1 MIRAVINGTKDL
13 IGILI
18 FLVFIILFLFNTQ
31 VMDYFGLVISD
42 KWLNVNAIF
51 ISILLE
57 AVPFVLLGVFVSALI
72 QSFVA
77 EEVLQKVLPKNAY
90 LGLVPAALLGAI
102 FPVCE
107 CAIIP
112 VVRRLIKKGMPL
124 QFGVVLLMSAP
135 ILNPIVAASTYY
147 AFRQDIS
154 ILYFRMGLG
163 FLLSIFI
170 GFIMFQMFG
179 NSNQLRWTKE
189 ELIGRTRMEPSMK
202 KNKWKQT
209 FYHASDEFFDVG
221 KYLII
226 GAFLASI
233 VNGSLDRNILAS
245 LTTNEAGATGIMMG
259 LAFILSLCSE
269 ADAFVASS
277 FSNHF
282 SSTSLL
288 AFLVYGPMLDLK
300 NTLLYLAYFKTKFVF
315 FLLVTIT
322 AITYCSILL
331 VDLFLI

>member
-1 MIRAVINGTKDL
+1 MASWLINSVKDL
-13 IGILI
+13 FGIFI
-18 FLVFIILFLFNTQ
+18 FLIFIILFLFNTLIL
-31 VMDYFGLVISD
+31 DYFRLDISD
-42 KWLNVNAIF
+42 QWLNVNTIF

-72 QSFVA
+72 QSFVS
-77 EEVLQKVLPKNAY
+77 EEFLRKILPKNAY
-90 LGLVPAALLGAI
+90 LGLVPAALLGVI

-147 AFRQDIS
+147 AFQQDVN

-163 FLLSIFI
+163 FLLSIII

-179 NSNQLRWTKE
+179 NSNQLRWTRE
-189 ELIGRTRMEPSMK
+189 ELIGMTESEISMK
-202 KNKWKQT
+202 TNKLKQT
-209 FYHASDEFFDVG
+209 FYHASDEFFDMG

-233 VNGSLDRNILAS
+233 INGFLDRNMLAS
-245 LTTNEAGATGIMMG
+245 LTSNEAGSTGIMMG

-282 SSTSLL
+282 SSTSIL

-300 NTLLYLAYFKTKFVF
+300 NALLYLAYFKTKFVF

-322 AITYCSILL
+322 AVTYCSILL
-331 VDLFLI
+331 VNLLL